1 MLALQAYKLTMP
13 KRKDDFIDWR
23 DDWRNC
29 RAKKQLVNDFS
40 SGFFSLSPTE
50 ITAETAH
57 QQRPLYQEVDFSKF
71 KRHFGALQ
79 TSVREEKGRADRDSE
94 GLASD
99 QQFSRI
105 DGGEQEE
112 FEALLRQDLQQNL
125 YEILGAKELWLSRPQ
140 YQSRCGTLRA
150 FRDLI
155 YAEERR
161 QKRVAKYRREREE

>member
-1 MLALQAYKLTMP
+1 MILLTGRMTGGTAERRSSWSMTFQAAFSRCRRP
-13 KRKDDFIDWR
+13 KQPRKRHINNVLFIRRSTFQNSR
-23 DDWRNC
+23 DTLELFKRQF
-29 RAKKQLVNDFS
+29 AKKRVE
-40 SGFFSLSPTE
+40 PT
-50 ITAETAH
+50 
-57 QQRPLYQEVDFSKF
+57 
-71 KRHFGALQ
+71 
-79 TSVREEKGRADRDSE
+79 
-94 GLASD
+94 D
-99 QQFSRI
+99 QQFSCI

-112 FEALLRQDLQQNL
+112 FEALLRQDLRHNL